1 MLDEVIKTERE
12 EKQMAEI
19 EAILLKRVGK
29 KNRITAR
36 EIAKKVGIQDNDTFI
51 NTRMLI
57 RKLMKN
63 KQLPI
68 GALDNGG
75 YFIIENHKELNDYAK
90 MLDRRAN
97 GITTRKARAIV
108 YFENYYKQD
117 FTSGIEEEI

>member
-1 MLDEVIKTERE
+1 MKMERE
-12 EKQMAEI
+12 EKLLAEI
-19 EAILLKRVGK
+19 EAILLKRIGK
-29 KNRITAR
+29 KNAIKAR
-36 EIAKKVGIQDNDTFI
+36 DIAKKVGIQDKDTFI
-51 NTRMLI
+51 TTRMLI

-68 GALDNGG
+68 GALDGGG
-75 YFIIENHKELNDYAK
+75 YFIIENQKELNDYAK

-117 FTSGIEEEI
+117 ISDVNEDEI